1 MNDKAKLAIL
11 VALVLVLVGL
21 FLFTDLSGNLEYVL
35 SRRIRKLWA
44 IALTGATVAFATTVF
59 QTMVNNRILTPS
71 IIGLDSLYVLLQTS
85 VVFLFGGFTLA
96 SMNREIQFL
105 LSAGL
110 MVLFAGLLYRL
121 LFRAHGQ
128 NLYMVLLVGIVC
140 GVFFQSIASFMQKL
154 MDPNEFLIVQD
165 RMFASLNNPDTDVLL
180 IATVVAAAAFIACAP
195 AFKYL
200 DAIALGRDHAINLGV
215 PYEKAIRRLFLF
227 VAALTAAATALAG
240 PITFLGLLVANIA
253 HQWIHTYRHR
263 FRLAGS
269 ALLGVIALVGGQ
281 LVVERVFTFS
291 TTLSVIINF
300 AGGVYFLYL
309 LLRENRTW

>member
-1 MNDKAKLAIL
+1 MNDKAKLAVL
-11 VALVLVLVGL
+11 AALAIALIGI
-21 FLFTDLSGNLEYVL
+21 FLFTDLAGNLEYVL
-35 SRRIRKLWA
+35 SRRFKKVWA

-59 QTMVNNRILTPS
+59 QTLVNNRILTPS
-71 IIGLDSLYVLLQTS
+71 IIGLDSLYMLLQTT
-85 VVFLFGGFTLA
+85 VVFLFGGFTLT
-96 SMNREIQFL
+96 SMNREVRFL

-121 LFRAHGQ
+121 LFRAHER

-165 RMFASLNNPDTDVLL
+165 RMFASLNHPDTDVML
-180 IATVVAAAAFIACAP
+180 IATALAAFSVLACARN
-195 AFKYL
+195 FKYL
-200 DAIALGRDHAINLGV
+200 DAIALGRDHAVNLGV
-215 PYEKAIRRLFLF
+215 PYERAIRHLFLL
-227 VAALTAAATALAG
+227 VAALIAAATALAG

-263 FRLAGS
+263 FHLAGS
-269 ALLGVIALVGGQ
+269 MLLGVIALVGGQ

-300 AGGVYFLYL
+300 VGGAYFLYL

>member
-1 MNDKAKLAIL
+1 MNDKAKLAVL
-11 VALVLVLVGL
+11 AALAIALIGI
-21 FLFTDLSGNLEYVL
+21 FLFTDLAGNLEYVL
-35 SRRIRKLWA
+35 SRRCKKVWA

-59 QTMVNNRILTPS
+59 QTLVNNRILTPS
-71 IIGLDSLYVLLQTS
+71 IIGLDSLYMLLQTT
-85 VVFLFGGFTLA
+85 VVFLFGGFALT
-96 SMNREIQFL
+96 SMNREVRFL

-121 LFRAHGQ
+121 LFRAHER

-165 RMFASLNNPDTDVLL
+165 RMFASLNHPDTDVLL
-180 IATVVAAAAFIACAP
+180 IATALAAFSVLACARN
-195 AFKYL
+195 FKYL

-215 PYEKAIRRLFLF
+215 PYERAIRHLFLL
-227 VAALTAAATALAG
+227 VAALIAAATALAG

-269 ALLGVIALVGGQ
+269 MLLGVIALVGGQ

-300 AGGVYFLYL
+300 VGGVYFLYL
-309 LLRENRTW
+309 LLRENRRW